1 MTPRQGEIWWSD
13 GREKRRPVLVVTRT
27 DVIPVL
33 NWIIVAP
40 LTRTIRGIP
49 TEIELDER
57 DGVREACVAS
67 FDNLIRTPVRSLTT
81 RIADSSPSRR
91 AQICHAL
98 SALADCPSKVP
109 G

>member
-40 LTRTIRGIP
+40 LTRTIRGI
-49 TEIELDER
+49 R
-57 DGVREACVAS
+57 R
-67 FDNLIRTPVRSLTT
+67 RS
-81 RIADSSPSRR
+81 SSTNAMGFAKRALRR
-91 AQICHAL
+91 STISYARR
-98 SALADCPSKVP
+98 
-109 G
+109 